1 MNFCFTTHHSGF
13 VEQPTEES
21 AIRCPILEKNFAMLL
36 NQRYLKESYKWQL
49 PTSRQMINYA
59 CVIVKIVKALKIRQ
73 LANGMNTRGGLIG
86 TSGMHRWCVLC
97 QCLPVD

>member
-1 MNFCFTTHHSGF
+1 
-13 VEQPTEES
+13 
-21 AIRCPILEKNFAMLL
+21 
-36 NQRYLKESYKWQL
+36 
-49 PTSRQMINYA
+49 MINYA